1 MGKSCFIIWFLTR
14 KRFCALCGLSGPH
27 LSPTVCC
34 GLFLI
39 FLSTC
44 RKPCFNDSDSYKLSP
59 SYCVWCWAEP
69 TATEYPANISPGGL
83 HFKILSYWSHCSY
96 FSRRLLEWSVLEV
109 CISSYLACSILS
121 GGQRLRVCIGC
132 PLVCAALSPFI
143 IRKAPPWWGVHG
155 VATLNALA
163 WDSGW

>member
-1 MGKSCFIIWFLTR
+1 MYGEELFYFLI
-14 KRFCALCGLSGPH
+14 FNQEEILCTLWAV
-27 LSPTVCC
+27 LTSPFVNC
-34 GLFLI
+34 LLWALI

-44 RKPCFNDSDSYKLSP
+44 RKLCFNDSDSYNLSR

-69 TATEYPANISPGGL
+69 TATEYPANISPGGV

-96 FSRRLLEWSVLEV
+96 FSRQLLEWSVLEV

-121 GGQRLRVCIGC
+121 GGQRLRVCVGC
-132 PLVCAALSPFI
+132 PWVYAALSPFI

-155 VATLNALA
+155 VTTLNALA
-163 WDSGW
+163 